1 MISIALLALAVLPVL
16 VLGMGVIGSALRYGL
31 GRLLPGSFHP
41 PQDWTAAFV
50 RIVEDVA
57 IGFAV
62 IPIVF
67 LFLTVLGTRLGE
79 AAAYG
84 LLVIGGVT
92 LLARVAWDRASFGV
106 PFRSFRAPG
115 RWALAAIGVVFAL
128 VLAFRL
134 VPYGPFLV
142 YSGDDIRMFTLITQL
157 LQTNGGPP
165 LTSWGSFAGPTWNV
179 VVDNHLTFSGSEAI
193 FASVSWWVGG
203 NLPQT
208 VSATVIAISTMIP
221 FGAYVF
227 FTRLFPSRDP
237 SLPVFGALSV
247 GLFSAYPLFFL
258 QWGGIDE
265 TVGWFL
271 FPVSL
276 SFLLGYLAGGRRSL
290 GGLLLGG
297 ILFGGAVIS
306 NPLSAFYVGTFL
318 VALLV
323 AILLFRTQIVHGL
336 TALAAYL
343 GLAIALVSP
352 LIYKVVAGWNSTI
365 TTLPPGSE
373 GWGTWQTDVILRPGD
388 WSGSI
393 GRFFE
398 LNTAFSPILFVTVV
412 GLSGLILFYRRDRF
426 VTALGIWL
434 VVLLLLN
441 TNGPFGL
448 YYVQYPLW
456 NVPYPDRI
464 ADIMFL
470 PLSGGVALVLSE
482 LWRRRSHGTNWAA
495 DHREV
500 SPSPVR
506 RAALRRTAVT
516 GSLVVFVVVMTVGAT
531 AAAEIG
537 FNNNATVAWGNPFTP
552 QDAAGFQWIE
562 TNIPR
567 NATILVT
574 SADSGT
580 WIPEFTSVRV
590 FPYPELINNPTVV
603 NVVATIPS
611 LFNTTSYAPALG
623 FIRDYNTSYVY
634 FGERTEYSI
643 VRGLD
648 VPEFVDPT
656 QIVPFVSSSNVC
668 QPPSNNDSVILVCN
682 NDTVTFRGPV
692 VLHLAE
698 SHNGAELGTA
708 WVGIPTGID
717 WTFVLRSSTAQWP
730 GNWSAV
736 FSEQP
741 IGSTLFEDQNV
752 FIIGLNPLFL
762 KLSQKPTAVLN
773 QTLEGDVP
781 QL

>member
-1 MISIALLALAVLPVL
+1 MISIALFALAVLPVL

-50 RIVEDVA
+50 RLVEDVA

-67 LFLTVLGTRLGE
+67 LFLTVSGTRVGE

-84 LLVIGGVT
+84 LLVIGGAT

-128 VLAFRL
+128 VLAIRL
-134 VPYGPFLV
+134 IPYGPFLV

-193 FASVSWWVGG
+193 FATVSWWVGG

-208 VSATVIAISTMIP
+208 VSATVIALNAMIP

-227 FTRLFPSRDP
+227 LTRLFPTRDR
-237 SLPVFGALSV
+237 SLPVFGALAF

-276 SFLLGYLAGGRRSL
+276 SFLLSYLANGRRAL
-290 GGLLLGG
+290 AGLVLGG
-297 ILFGGAVIS
+297 IVFGGAVIS

-318 VALLV
+318 VALLL
-323 AILLFRTQIVHGL
+323 AILLFRSQIARGVAGI
-336 TALAAYL
+336 AAFL
-343 GLAIALVSP
+343 GLAVALVSP
-352 LIYKVVAGWNSTI
+352 LVYSVVSGWQSAVTA
-365 TTLPPGSE
+365 LPPGSG
-373 GWGTWQTDVILRPGD
+373 GWGSWQTDVILRPGD

-398 LNTAFSPILFVTVV
+398 LNTAYSPILFVTVL
-412 GLSGLILFYRRDRF
+412 GLSGIVLFCRRDRM
-426 VTALGIWL
+426 VTTLGIWL
-434 VVLLLLN
+434 AALLLLN

-448 YYVQYPLW
+448 YWVRYPLW

-470 PLSGGVALVLSE
+470 PLSAGVALVLSE
-482 LWRRRSHGTNWAA
+482 LWQ
-495 DHREV
+495 
-500 SPSPVR
+500 
-506 RAALRRTAVT
+506 RRTPRFDPIVTYSSDTTTPPPRTHRYRRGVT
-516 GSLVVFVVVMTVGAT
+516 GALVVFLVLMTVGTA

-537 FNNNATVAWGNPFTP
+537 LNNSATVAWGNPFTP

-562 TNIPR
+562 THVPR

-580 WIPEFTSVRV
+580 WIPEFTGVRV
-590 FPYPELINNPTVV
+590 FPYPELINNPAVV
-603 NVVATIPS
+603 NVTATIPS
-611 LFNTTSYAPALG
+611 LFNTTAYGSALG
-623 FIRDYNTSYVY
+623 FLREYDTSYVY

-643 VRGLD
+643 VRGLN

-656 QIVPFVSSSNVC
+656 PITPFVAASNVC
-668 QPPSNNDSVILVCN
+668 SSQPGNYSLLLACN
-682 NDTVTFRGPV
+682 STSATFRGPV
-692 VLHLAE
+692 VLSLTE
-698 SHNGAELGTA
+698 TEGGAVLGTA
-708 WVGIPTGID
+708 WVGIPAGTV
-717 WTFVLRSSTAQWP
+717 WTFVLHSSTPQWP
-730 GNWSAV
+730 GNWTAN
-736 FSEQP
+736 FTEQP
-741 IGSTLFEDQNV
+741 IGSTVYEDGNV
-752 FIIGLNPLFL
+752 FIIQFNPLFL
-762 KLSQKPTAVLN
+762 RLVSDSTTVLN
-773 QTLEGDVP
+773 QTVRGTVP